1 MPGDV
6 LEVRIL
12 DINLILDWGY
22 NRQRAYIPARCPR
35 NSPGSGRGSFRST
48 AQPRPRRW
56 QKVWSGLHTDLD
68 EGMKIAVRDS
78 ETRMSSRAERPTRGD
93 LFRHGTSHEC
103 PCLLTIVSSLR
114 VGRAPFVHLVARD
127 RHHPH
132 PRMVKPAEPP
142 ALSQGSARK
151 STAGAG
157 WGALCT
163 AGAGF
168 RCGFGGVDVGGAVDA
183 LARRSA
189 SALVNGVSLSLWP
202 AMTANLS
209 FPIEMMKCSSL
220 IRADIHPSFDPK
232 RPSFAILQA
241 DVQVESFAQRGGF
254 RGGGFEKAIPFGPA
268 TYSLWTPRA
277 IPLSSIPT
285 R

>member
-1 MPGDV
+1 VRSAQPALASAAASVVLTLVVQSMLWPGD
-6 LEVRIL
+6 
-12 DINLILDWGY
+12 
-22 NRQRAYIPARCPR
+22 
-35 NSPGSGRGSFRST
+35 
-48 AQPRPRRW
+48 QPR
-56 QKVWSGLHTDLD
+56 
-68 EGMKIAVRDS
+68 
-78 ETRMSSRAERPTRGD
+78 
-93 LFRHGTSHEC
+93 
-103 PCLLTIVSSLR
+103 
-114 VGRAPFVHLVARD
+114 
-127 RHHPH
+127 
-132 PRMVKPAEPP
+132 
-142 ALSQGSARK
+142 
-151 STAGAG
+151 
-157 WGALCT
+157 
-163 AGAGF
+163 
-168 RCGFGGVDVGGAVDA
+168 
-183 LARRSA
+183 
-189 SALVNGVSLSLWP
+189 

>member
-1 MPGDV
+1 VSLRRLFGEGKFAVIASRRLNDEPLTRAEADRLAKSSPAKAPRAGV
-6 LEVRIL
+6 EV
-12 DINLILDWGY
+12 
-22 NRQRAYIPARCPR
+22 
-35 NSPGSGRGSFRST
+35 SPPPPKRKAAAAS
-48 AQPRPRRW
+48 APRPAPA
-56 QKVWSGLHTDLD
+56 VDL
-68 EGMKIAVRDS
+68 
-78 ETRMSSRAERPTRGD
+78 P
-93 LFRHGTSHEC
+93 
-103 PCLLTIVSSLR
+103 
-114 VGRAPFVHLVARD
+114 PFVHLVARD